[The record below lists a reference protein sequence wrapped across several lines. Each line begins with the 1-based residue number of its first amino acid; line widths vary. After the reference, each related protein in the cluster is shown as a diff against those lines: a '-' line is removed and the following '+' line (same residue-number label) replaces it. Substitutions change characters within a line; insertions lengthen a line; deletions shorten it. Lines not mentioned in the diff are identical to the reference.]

1 MTSAGFLFQWS
12 NDEPPI
18 RNLPMTNAL
27 TMNAML
33 VTLLTVASAVNGI
46 IFYNF
51 L

>member
-1 MTSAGFLFQWS
+1 M
-12 NDEPPI
+12 DKHEPPI
-18 RNLPMTNAL
+18 RILSMTNAL

-33 VTLLTVASAVNGI
+33 VTLLTIASAVNGI